1 MGEDEL
7 GGFIWLVSHFL
18 PLMLE
23 AGGRVIQGYHTEARK
38 IRWEKVR
45 HHLVRVY
52 RSLRNIHQLKH
63 RWADLIS
70 REQDLLDHLGLRIG
84 GYVGGPAPY
93 TVGEV
98 AHFDDPDTYTAN
110 LSAAARN
117 QFERRAMRYS
127 HILQVQCGYRRM
139 ARRYNSERASGAWY
153 ATPQAPP
160 TVPPTTPAT
169 TSTRSGQV
177 DPARDQASSSRPGP
191 SRVVGAGQ
199 SCAHT
204 TPPTQSTSTGTQTC
218 TDPPINP
225 ADFHALSRK
234 LDRLIGKV
242 DTLTED
248 MAEVKKKVRSIRRT
262 LRRPNQ

>member
-52 RSLRNIHQLKH
+52 GSLRNVHQLKH
-63 RWADLIS
+63 RWADLIT
-70 REQDLLDHLGLRIG
+70 REQDLLDHLGLQIG
-84 GYVGGPAPY
+84 GHVGGPAPY

-110 LSAAARN
+110 LSAAERN
-117 QFERRAMRYS
+117 HFERRAMRYR

-139 ARRYNSERASGAWY
+139 ARRYNSDRASGAWY

-160 TVPPTTPAT
+160 TVPPTTTRSAQGDPAT
-169 TSTRSGQV
+169 
-177 DPARDQASSSRPGP
+177 DQPSSSRPGP
-191 SRVVGAGQ
+191 SRVLGAGL
-199 SCAHT
+199 SRGHSIPAT
-204 TPPTQSTSTGTQTC
+204 ISTSTGTQTSS
-218 TDPPINP
+218 DPPIDP
-225 ADFHALSRK
+225 AAFQALSRK
-234 LDRLIGKV
+234 LDRLIRKV
-242 DTLTED
+242 DNLTED

-262 LRRPNQ
+262 LQRANL